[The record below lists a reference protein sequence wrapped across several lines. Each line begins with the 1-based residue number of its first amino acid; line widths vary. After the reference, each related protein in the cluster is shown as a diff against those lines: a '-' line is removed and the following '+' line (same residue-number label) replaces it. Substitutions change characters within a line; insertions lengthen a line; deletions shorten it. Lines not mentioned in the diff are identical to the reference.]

1 LISRPQTPSFAE
13 GRHAGVLLPLFSCPS
28 TRSWGIGEIT
38 DLPIVARWLRAAG
51 LDLIQMLPVNE
62 MAFGQTSPYSALSA
76 MAIDPLYISLDGVP
90 EFEMLGGE
98 ASLSAETR
106 ARLDSVRRSPGVAYA
121 DVRSIKAEALRA
133 TYAKF
138 AGMGHGSAR
147 RPRPRVAAFEKF
159 RTESRWWLE
168 DYALFR
174 ALHERHEHRAWW
186 TWDRALQ
193 AREPAALDRVR
204 AELAD
209 EIRYYEFLQW
219 LAADQWR
226 AAREA
231 SAPVGFFGDLPFMVG
246 ADSAD
251 VWANQE
257 MFARD
262 LSVGTPPDAFSATG
276 QDWGLPAYRWE
287 PVAASNF
294 RWLRDRARRAREL
307 FDGFRVDHVI
317 GFYRTY
323 VRPIPLPEDAANG
336 TPEGAFPAAESAESA
351 DAAAAAVSKA
361 FFTPAEEHQQRAL
374 GEHIIGVFRE
384 SGAYIIAEDLGTVP
398 DFVRESLERLQVP
411 GYRVLRWEREWHQPG
426 QPFRDPAHY
435 PARSLATTGTHD
447 TDPLAIAWDDA
458 PPDERGAIAALAG
471 LSGGGPENRGA
482 ADREFDNDVRDALL
496 KLLYA
501 SGSDLLVIPIQDL
514 FGWRDRI
521 NTPATVGDTNWTWR
535 LPWPA
540 DRLDD
545 EPEAHERAA
554 TLREWA
560 ASTNRSSALLASH
573 D

>member
-1 LISRPQTPSFAE
+1 
-13 GRHAGVLLPLFSCPS
+13 
-28 TRSWGIGEIT
+28 
-38 DLPIVARWLRAAG
+38 
-51 LDLIQMLPVNE
+51 
-62 MAFGQTSPYSALSA
+62 
-76 MAIDPLYISLDGVP
+76 
-90 EFEMLGGE
+90 
-98 ASLSAETR
+98 
-106 ARLDSVRRSPGVAYA
+106 
-121 DVRSIKAEALRA
+121 
-133 TYAKF
+133 
-138 AGMGHGSAR
+138 
-147 RPRPRVAAFEKF
+147 
-159 RTESRWWLE
+159 
-168 DYALFR
+168 
-174 ALHERHEHRAWW
+174 
-186 TWDRALQ
+186 
-193 AREPAALDRVR
+193 
-204 AELAD
+204 
-209 EIRYYEFLQW
+209 
-219 LAADQWR
+219 
-226 AAREA
+226 
-231 SAPVGFFGDLPFMVG
+231 VG

-287 PVAASNF
+287 TVAASNF

-323 VRPIPLPEDAANG
+323 VRPIPLPEHASEHAGDNTGSASDAGEA
-336 TPEGAFPAAESAESA
+336 S
-351 DAAAAAVSKA
+351 DAAAAVSNA
-361 FFTPAEEHQQRAL
+361 FFTPAEEHHQRAL

-411 GYRVLRWEREWHQPG
+411 GYRVLRWEREWHEPG
-426 QPFRDPAHY
+426 QPFRQPAHY

-458 PPDERGAIAALAG
+458 PSDERAAIAALAD
-471 LSGGGPENRGA
+471 LSNT
-482 ADREFDNDVRDALL
+482 DREFDNEVRDAVL

-535 LPWPA
+535 LPWPV

-560 ASTNRSSALLASH
+560 AGTNRSSALLASH